1 MGVLNVTD
9 DSFSDGGR
17 YLDPDKAVAH
27 GLALVAEGA
36 GIVDVGGESTRPGA
50 TRIDP
55 RVETSRVVPV
65 VKALAAEGVTV
76 SIDTMHADVAR
87 AALGS
92 GARIVNDVSG
102 GRADPAMAPLLAE
115 AKVPWVLMHW
125 RSVSAERP
133 HAAPQYR
140 DVVAEVRAELLASV
154 DAAVAAGVDSARLM
168 IDPGLGFAKTGQHNW
183 ALLHALPQLV
193 ATGIPVLLGAS
204 RKRFLG
210 TLLAGPDGAAA
221 ARRAGDG
228 DRGDF
233 RAGRAAR
240 GVGCGCTTCGP
251 RSMRSRCS
259 ALGWETM
266 ADRIELR
273 GLRVRGQ
280 HGVFDHERVDG
291 QDFVI
296 DVTVWIDLV
305 GAAASD
311 ELADTYD
318 YGALAQLAAD
328 VVAGPAR
335 NLIETVGAQIAD
347 QVMDDERV
355 HAVEVVVHKP
365 QAPIPQQFADVAV
378 VVRRSRRG
386 GRGSV
391 VPAGG
396 AL

>member
-1 MGVLNVTD
+1 
-9 DSFSDGGR
+9 
-17 YLDPDKAVAH
+17 
-27 GLALVAEGA
+27 
-36 GIVDVGGESTRPGA
+36 
-50 TRIDP
+50 
-55 RVETSRVVPV
+55 
-65 VKALAAEGVTV
+65 
-76 SIDTMHADVAR
+76 
-87 AALGS
+87 
-92 GARIVNDVSG
+92 
-102 GRADPAMAPLLAE
+102 
-115 AKVPWVLMHW
+115 
-125 RSVSAERP
+125 
-133 HAAPQYR
+133 
-140 DVVAEVRAELLASV
+140 
-154 DAAVAAGVDSARLM
+154 
-168 IDPGLGFAKTGQHNW
+168 
-183 ALLHALPQLV
+183 
-193 ATGIPVLLGAS
+193 
-204 RKRFLG
+204 
-210 TLLAGPDGAAA
+210 
-221 ARRAGDG
+221 
-228 DRGDF
+228 
-233 RAGRAAR
+233 
-240 GVGCGCTTCGP
+240 
-251 RSMRSRCS
+251 
-259 ALGWETM
+259 M

-273 GLRVRGQ
+273 GLKVRGQ

-318 YGALAQLAAD
+318 YAALAQLAAD

-355 HAVEVVVHKP
+355 HAVEVMVHKP